1 MDGWFRHGCGR
12 GAMSGGH
19 TWGVWRALSQEAS
32 HVTSGSLLGLMN
44 LILGEGKQLKG
55 LWALGLRLESAGCAV
70 HGPSPWEVLRWWE
83 KAAEL

>member
-1 MDGWFRHGCGR
+1 M
-12 GAMSGGH
+12 
-19 TWGVWRALSQEAS
+19 E
-32 HVTSGSLLGLMN
+32 LMN

-55 LWALGLRLESAGCAV
+55 LWALGLRLESAGYAV